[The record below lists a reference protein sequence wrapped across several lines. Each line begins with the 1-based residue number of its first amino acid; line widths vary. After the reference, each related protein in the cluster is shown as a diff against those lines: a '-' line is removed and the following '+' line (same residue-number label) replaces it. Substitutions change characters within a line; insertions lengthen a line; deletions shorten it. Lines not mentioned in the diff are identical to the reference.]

1 MVDWLRSDIAR
12 RARDAGMSIVVTG
25 YAGLDVEAD
34 TGQEHD
40 ASRLRIGA
48 PRGDGLV
55 MPQRPS
61 GSRPDLGFP

>member
-48 PRGDGLV
+48 PARR
-55 MPQRPS
+55 RP
-61 GSRPDLGFP
+61 RNATTAEWVRT